1 MIDPPA
7 WSRDDLDQ
15 ARQQAEEHFRQS
27 RYTEP
32 RADYLQLFDEYREV
46 VQEVLEE
53 TADLTKVDAQALD
66 LLSDDRKR
74 EVFRYLS
81 GPPVSEDDLKVLLQ
95 AQSISAARLRDH
107 GDLLDRIIAF
117 FHDWHDR
124 RRFPWVGGQTIPG
137 EHDRSAAV
145 LATTALLAMRRLE
158 TTRRSQQKAR
168 QEDLVAQQLRD
179 AQFDQVDT
187 RTIRTLSDAPSAG
200 QFCRES
206 KLGNR
211 KADFVIGLYDGRT
224 MPLECKVSNSST
236 NSVKR
241 LNNDAAVKAETWRQD
256 FGTVPIL
263 PAAVLSGV
271 YKLHNLEDA
280 QNRGLALFWAHD
292 LGALVEWLR
301 QTQPDASQD

>member
-7 WSRDDLDQ
+7 WSRDDLDR
-15 ARQQAEEHFRQS
+15 ARELAEEHFRRS

-32 RADYLQLFDEYREV
+32 RAHYLRLFDEYRGV
-46 VQEVLEE
+46 VEEVLQE
-53 TADLTKVDAQALD
+53 TDDLANVDTRALD
-66 LLSDDRKR
+66 LLSDQRKR
-74 EVFRYLS
+74 EVFRYLA
-81 GPPVSEDDLKVLLQ
+81 GPPVSEDDLKVLLN
-95 AQSISAARLRDH
+95 AQSISAARLRSDD
-107 GDLLDRIIAF
+107 DLLNRIVAF
-117 FHDWHDR
+117 FRDWRDR
-124 RRFPWVGGQTIPG
+124 RRFPWVGNDTIPA
-137 EHDRSAAV
+137 EHDRNAAV

-158 TTRRSQQKAR
+158 TSRRSEEKKR
-168 QEDLVAQQLRD
+168 QEALVAEQLKD
-179 AQFDQVDT
+179 AHFDQVDT
-187 RTIRTLSDAPSAG
+187 RTIRTLSDAPTAG

-241 LNNDAAVKAETWRQD
+241 LNNDAAVKAEVWRQD
-256 FGTVPIL
+256 FGTVQIV

-292 LGALVEWLR
+292 LEALVEWLQR
-301 QTQPDASQD
+301 TKGG

>member
-15 ARQQAEEHFRQS
+15 ARQQAEEYFRQS

-32 RADYLQLFDEYREV
+32 RADYIELFDEYRKV
-46 VQEVLEE
+46 VEAVLDD
-53 TADLTKVDAQALD
+53 TGDLTNVDGKALA
-66 LLSDDRKR
+66 LLGDDRKR

-81 GPPVSEDDLKVLLQ
+81 GPPVSEDDLKVLLN
-95 AQSISAARLRDH
+95 AQSISAARLQVD
-107 GDLLDRIIAF
+107 DALLDRVVAF

-124 RRFPWVGGQTIPG
+124 RRFPWIGEQTTPT
-137 EHDRSAAV
+137 EHDRRAAV

-168 QEDLVAQQLRD
+168 QESLVARQLLGAR
-179 AQFDQVDT
+179 FELVGT
-187 RTIRTLSDAPSAG
+187 RTLRTLSDAPAAG

-206 KLGNR
+206 ILGNR

-256 FGTVPIL
+256 FGTVQIV

-280 QNRGLALFWAHD
+280 QNRGLALFWAHN
-292 LGALVEWLR
+292 LQALVDWLR
-301 QTQPDASQD
+301 QTQPDASRD